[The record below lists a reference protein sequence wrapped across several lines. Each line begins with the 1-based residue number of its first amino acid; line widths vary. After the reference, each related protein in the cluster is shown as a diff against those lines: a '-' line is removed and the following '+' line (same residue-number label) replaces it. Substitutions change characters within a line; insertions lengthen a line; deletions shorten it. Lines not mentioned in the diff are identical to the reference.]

1 MPAIALVGATGK
13 MGRALVCAAAESPQV
28 RITGACASTRSNQLG
43 NDVGVLAGR
52 PPLGVTVTAD
62 LPLALKGADV
72 AIDFALADGLEGRAR
87 AISAAGC
94 AWVLGTTGLSA
105 GHREAVES
113 ASTRIAVLAS
123 PNMSLAVQLLM
134 RLIDTAARALPADF
148 DIEIHETHHRDK
160 VDAPSGTARRLGE
173 IAASARGLVAADPAE
188 SMRSVATGPRKP
200 DTIGFSVA
208 RGGDIVGEHR
218 VLFAGLGEQL
228 VLEHRA
234 SDRMAFARG
243 AVTAAVWL
251 AGRLPGRYEMSDV
264 GAGKQ

>member
-1 MPAIALVGATGK
+1 MPAIALVGATGR
-13 MGRALVCAAAESPQV
+13 MGRALVCAAAESPQA
-28 RITGACASTRSNQLG
+28 RIAGACASARSHHLG
-43 NDVGVLAGR
+43 RDVGLLAGH
-52 PPLGVTVTAD
+52 PAVGVTVTAD

-72 AIDFALADGLEGRAR
+72 AIDFALAEGLEERAR

-94 AWVLGTTGLSA
+94 AWVLGTTGLTA
-105 GHREAVES
+105 AQREAVDS
-113 ASTRIAVLAS
+113 ASARIAVIAS
-123 PNMSLAVQLLM
+123 PNMCLAVQLLM
-134 RLIDTAARALPADF
+134 RLVDTAARTLPPDF

-173 IAASARGLVAADPAE
+173 IAAKARGLAIGNPGDSIRTAA
-188 SMRSVATGPRKP
+188 SGPRKP

-243 AVTAAVWL
+243 AVTAALWL
-251 AGRLPGRYEMSDV
+251 AGKPAGRYEMNDV
-264 GAGKQ
+264 GSGKQ